1 MGFFNSLSDTSLFI
15 YSHDDNVAY
24 LLVYVDDLILTGND
38 NSMLDKF
45 VSKLADRFSIKDL
58 GPLNY
63 FLGVEVIS
71 MSTGLFLTQHK
82 YIRDIL
88 TRYNIFGAKDVHT
101 HLSIR
106 FFSIIG

>member
-1 MGFFNSLSDTSLFI
+1 MSLYGLKQAPRTWYTELRNFLLPMGFFNSLSDTSLFI

-24 LLVYVDDLILTGND
+24 LLVYVDDLILTGNN

-82 YIRDIL
+82 
-88 TRYNIFGAKDVHT
+88 
-101 HLSIR
+101 
-106 FFSIIG
+106 